1 MLSSAAIAAL
11 RDIAHHIDLAAHF
24 AASFD
29 YDTFRADPRA
39 VYAVTRRLEIISE
52 ASRRL
57 AADLKANASLPL
69 STRDDETPTRSRPF
83 AALVEGDA

>member
-11 RDIAHHIDLAAHF
+11 CDIAPHIDLAAHF

-29 YDTFRADPRA
+29 YDTFRTDPRT
-39 VYAVTRRLEIISE
+39 VYAVTRYLEIISK
-52 ASRRL
+52 ASRCL
-57 AADLKANASLPL
+57 ADDLKASASLPL